1 MTATTNFTSTTRA
14 IFSDDLKVL
23 RFLLYVMIVG
33 MVLFGSIFYLFDIQ
47 NRDGVAV
54 SRLFMFVVAT
64 FTLLFSYHPK
74 FPLRYT
80 RRLLLSICYLLIFR
94 VILLAY
100 NNDFE
105 VAFFVTLLVIIQIV
119 SMILRTSND
128 LKYFL
133 GIVCISTV
141 IGLILTANRPIEG
154 KIAMSVL
161 MVIFTFIQFYLNN
174 IILLNNQYQY
184 NQRQKIETKNKAL
197 EESAQQMQALN
208 DLLIKK
214 NKELDRFSYIA
225 SHDLKAPLRA
235 INNLSEWIEEDM
247 AELMPPD
254 VREQMTLLRSRV
266 RRMERLINGLLEY
279 SRVGR
284 LQLETDTVHTGGLVA
299 QIIGNIDYPETFTF
313 EIMEDMPT
321 ITTKTTWL
329 RKIFTHLILN
339 AVQYHPKNDG
349 HVTIGYKNSPDF
361 HQFYVKD
368 DGNGIKP
375 EYHDKIFIIFQTLE
389 ARDRNDT
396 NGVGLAIVKK
406 YVEDEGGQVWI
417 DSKKGEGSTFWFTL
431 PKQQALSVVA

>member
-1 MTATTNFTSTTRA
+1 MATTNLTNTTRE

-23 RFLLYVMIVG
+23 RFLLYLMMIG
-33 MVLFGSIFYLFDIQ
+33 MVLFGSIFYFFEIQ
-47 NRDGVAV
+47 ERDGVAV
-54 SRLFMFVVAT
+54 SRLFLFVTVT
-64 FTLLFSYHPK
+64 LTLLFSYHPR

-80 RRLLLSICYLLIFR
+80 RRLLLGICYLLIFR
-94 VILLAY
+94 IILLAY
-100 NNDFE
+100 NNNFE
-105 VAFFVTLLVIIQIV
+105 VAFFVALLVVIQIV
-119 SMILRTSND
+119 SMILRTSTD

-133 GIVCISTV
+133 GLTCLFTIITL
-141 IGLILTANRPIEG
+141 IGVENRPPEG
-154 KIAMSVL
+154 KIAMIVL
-161 MVIFTFIQFYLNN
+161 MFIFTFIQFYLNN

-184 NQRQKIETKNKAL
+184 EQRQKIEVKNKAL
-197 EESAQQMQALN
+197 QETTEQMQALN

-284 LQLETDTVHTGGLVA
+284 LQLETNSVHTGGLVA
-299 QIIGNIDYPETFTF
+299 QIIGNMDYPETFTF
-313 EIMEDMPT
+313 EITNDMPT

-339 AVQYHPKNDG
+339 AIQYHPRKNG
-349 HVTIGYKNSPDF
+349 HVIIGYKDSPDF
-361 HQFYVKD
+361 HHFFVKD
-368 DGNGIKP
+368 DGDGIKP

-389 ARDRNDT
+389 ARDKNDT

-417 DSKKGEGSTFWFTL
+417 DSKEGEGSTFWFTL
-431 PKQQALSVVA
+431 PKRQPLSIVA